1 MNKFTSSMEKEN
13 RLGKTALNMMVIG
26 GMAWLKAKVHFF
38 MQMEMFTLVNFIK
51 IELTALE
58 YMSTPMDN
66 VTKVFGKMICR
77 MVLAKKN
84 LKMGLN
90 TMECFKT
97 EKNGV
102 MAHINGLMN
111 RSILGTGWITIL
123 KVKVNI
129 GGLMVEF
136 TKVNGKKINCT
147 AKGYTRG
154 LMEEN
159 TKENMKM
166 IKNTD
171 KDVIH
176 GQMANPMMV
185 SG

>member
-1 MNKFTSSMEKEN
+1 MEKVN
-13 RLGKTALNMMVIG
+13 RHGKTALNMMVIG
-26 GMAWLKAKVHFF
+26 EMAWLKAKAHFF
-38 MQMEMFTLVNFIK
+38 MQTEMFILVSFTK

-58 YMSTPMDN
+58 STSTQMVN

-84 LKMGLN
+84 LKMDLN

-102 MAHINGLMN
+102 MVLINGRMNLSILEIGLIIILKGRVNINGLMV
-111 RSILGTGWITIL
+111 G
-123 KVKVNI
+123 
-129 GGLMVEF
+129 F
-136 TKVNGKKINCT
+136 TRVNGKKTNCM

-154 LMEEN
+154 LMEES
-159 TKENMKM
+159 TKVNMRM

-171 KDVIH
+171 KAVIH
-176 GQMANPMMV
+176 GQMANPMM
-185 SG
+185 GNG

>member
-1 MNKFTSSMEKEN
+1 MEKVN
-13 RLGKTALNMMVIG
+13 RHGKTALNMMAIG
-26 GMAWLKAKVHFF
+26 VMAWLKAKVHFF
-38 MQMEMFTLVNFIK
+38 MQTEMFTLVSFTK

-58 YMSTPMDN
+58 YMSTPMAN
-66 VTKVFGKMICR
+66 VTKAFGKMICK

-84 LKMGLN
+84 LKMDLN

-102 MAHINGLMN
+102 MVHINGRMN
-111 RSILGTGWITIL
+111 LSISGIGLIIIL
-123 KVKVNI
+123 KDKVNI
-129 GGLMVEF
+129 DGLMEGF
-136 TKVNGKKINCT
+136 TRVNGKKTNCM
-147 AKGYTRG
+147 AKEYTRG

-159 TKENMKM
+159 TKVNMKM

-185 SG
+185 NG